1 MPEING
7 AVLAAGAAV
16 AASLLVTAR
25 RRRQR
30 DEASTCRKLHSVE
43 VPLRAET
50 PRKALLGGNDE
61 LWEEQLNEHGKSTP
75 PLRLAVTEVAIEEM
89 ARLKAQLEQLAFENE
104 SLHHLNERLL
114 KSAHNPEASPG
125 SSLSPSML
133 TGATEEA
140 SSVDRP
146 PLATT
151 RPALASPAADERT
164 AHVTAMASG
173 RQPAGLALGG
183 AQLAER
189 LFRAH
194 ARAAREGQ
202 LRLCLFAMREHARR
216 RSAERRFQ
224 GLLALKV
231 VEVEE
236 AQVEAQ
242 ALHHDLTLSPAPAQA
257 PALASALSGGA
268 RGGERG
274 ALARR
279 PRAPRPR
286 ARGDARRAAA
296 GGPSRTP
303 PLVAP
308 LVAPLEIP
316 RSTPRADP
324 PPEHRHALT
333 APAPPPH
340 YPFAAPALPSHPS
353 RSPRQAAEAAHE
365 ARLREAT
372 RELDAELRTSEG
384 ELRALEAALLAS
396 DARHAEHLTEQL
408 RQQRRCMLVGVG
420 CLLARRRLVLV
431 PPDAAAAAYAPYAAQ
446 SAATGLRSEGG
457 WADGRGAL

>member
-1 MPEING
+1 MALVQEIHG
-7 AVLAAGAAV
+7 AILAAGAAV

-30 DEASTCRKLHSVE
+30 DDASTCRKPPMPSVE

-61 LWEEQLNEHGKSTP
+61 LWEEQLNEHEKSAPP
-75 PLRLAVTEVAIEEM
+75 PLPRLAVAEA

-114 KSAHNPEASPG
+114 KAAHRPEASPG

-151 RPALASPAADERT
+151 RPSLASPAADERT
-164 AHVTAMASG
+164 AHVTATASG
-173 RQPAGLALGG
+173 RLPAGLALGG
-183 AQLAER
+183 PQLAQR

-202 LRLCLFAMREHARR
+202 LRLCLCAMREHARR

-236 AQVEAQ
+236 AQAEAQ
-242 ALHHDLTLSPAPAQA
+242 VTPPRPHPHPSPSPGPSPGPSPSASTSLSPIRRRARRRARRGGTASSSASPTCTRRCAPRSCRRPQPHAAPRRAPSCSARDPAQH
-257 PALASALSGGA
+257 AS
-268 RGGERG
+268 
-274 ALARR
+274 
-279 PRAPRPR
+279 
-286 ARGDARRAAA
+286 
-296 GGPSRTP
+296 
-303 PLVAP
+303 
-308 LVAPLEIP
+308 
-316 RSTPRADP
+316 RSTPRAGPQSTALAHAHRTLP
-324 PPEHRHALT
+324 PRPHRPRT
-333 APAPPPH
+333 APAPP
-340 YPFAAPALPSHPS
+340 ACHP
-353 RSPRQAAEAAHE
+353 RTPPPPGPR
-365 ARLREAT
+365 
-372 RELDAELRTSEG
+372 G
-384 ELRALEAALLAS
+384 
-396 DARHAEHLTEQL
+396 
-408 RQQRRCMLVGVG
+408 
-420 CLLARRRLVLV
+420 RRRRRRTRRV
-431 PPDAAAAAYAPYAAQ
+431 
-446 SAATGLRSEGG
+446 
-457 WADGRGAL
+457 